1 MYAKPQLVR
10 YGTFRELTLIG
21 TGADGDAGILG
32 FLDGCNIA
40 AYGDCGSDD
49 RS

>member
-1 MYAKPQLVR
+1 MYEKPTLAR
-10 YGTFRELTLIG
+10 FGSFRELTLIG

-32 FLDGCNIA
+32 FLDGCNIVPS
-40 AYGDCGSDD
+40 GSC

>member
-1 MYAKPQLVR
+1 MYSKPALVR

-21 TGADGDAGILG
+21 TGADGDAGIFG
-32 FLDGCNIA
+32 FLDGCNIIPS
-40 AYGDCGSDD
+40 GGCND